1 MVMRT
6 TLSKKEFAS
15 ALGMK
20 NTDVFVSKMFNIVDK
35 DGDGRI
41 SFQEF
46 LDTIVLFSKG
56 RTDDKLRII
65 FDMCDDD
72 KSGSIDKGELS
83 ELLNSLVDIAKTKRL
98 SEDNVNALINSMFT
112 SAGFENKESLNYDD
126 FKTMMKEF
134 KGDFLAIGLDC
145 KGAKQNYLDSTT
157 NVARMQ
163 VSNINFWNHL

>member
-1 MVMRT
+1 
-6 TLSKKEFAS
+6 
-15 ALGMK
+15 
-20 NTDVFVSKMFNIVDK
+20 MFNIVDK